1 MADDKPTSTFYRN
14 LGGINQKASEY
25 SIDKAQFLYLSNV
38 DFDVPNALSKRPGST
53 QAIGLNA
60 SGPINSLFEFVRLDG
75 SSYVIAGDDSTMRYK
90 TGTSLTLLDAGW
102 TNGQPTDMLT
112 FLNKVWMANGQK
124 FSWWSGSGSTV
135 SAAGLPVQ
143 KTTLFWSDNS
153 DGLSSVFGA
162 SIFLVAGA
170 THAAFGSNY
179 SPRAVFFA
187 YSYLRSDGYWGPTD
201 FLLNARNIVRTDS
214 RVSGGG
220 ASVDFFGGDSITLT
234 LGGFTIPTGIGISAV
249 ALWVAVD
256 SISTSSPYEVIPG
269 IGTVQTGSLGWKTG
283 PGFSNLPASLAY
295 ISLTLKPTADL
306 SRFYLFTTMPSSYFY
321 EQQFPLINGGATYF
335 GVRVSMLSAPINFN
349 SYNAV
354 ASGSQAYT
362 GMLFSW
368 FETNAPKYIEVNQNV
383 MFMSG
388 LSGTPS
394 NVWFSDL
401 GQPEMIQP
409 DSVFEVRT
417 NDGDR
422 ILATKTYA
430 NQLIVMKENSFHKV
444 IGDSAENFELVEVS
458 TRYGCLSNKTV
469 IEYEQRLVWLDK
481 KGILEYNGANYDIIS
496 TPVED
501 IFRRMNVEAAKE
513 KAVAVHEIYRNQ
525 IWFGIPIDGST
536 QNNMTVV
543 YDYLVK
549 AWTFFEGFNAASFAM
564 IKQDLSKG
572 TVWRG
577 SYSGMIYYHGASFLG
592 DNGQGIT
599 CLIRPHWDKN
609 KENETWIWR
618 RFFSDVAT
626 VSGLTGQ
633 LTGKVFSNYD
643 NSTVQATFAMYQ
655 DAFQSRAEIGVPAK
669 SVTVE
674 LAHYSASLPLLFNG
688 YSWAKRF
695 LRNV

>member
-75 SSYVIAGDDSTMRYK
+75 SSYVIAGDDSAMRYK

-124 FSWWSGSGSTV
+124 FVGWSGVGATPYPGGLPCPEFGV
-135 SAAGLPVQ
+135 SAINDGSGDPGSPSAILFGGYPQQFYQGAG
-143 KTTLFWSDNS
+143 TTTVISR
-153 DGLSSVFGA
+153 A
-162 SIFLVAGA
+162 
-170 THAAFGSNY
+170 AAF
-179 SPRAVFFA
+179 VA
-187 YSYLRSDGYWGPTD
+187 YSFVRADGTMGANN
-201 FLLNARNIVRTDS
+201 FLGQARNVIRGAVTAGVGAEQFAAS
-214 RVSGGG
+214 FVVSGITYPSGQGITAIAFWLAMDAQSNNGSSIISG
-220 ASVDFFGGDSITLT
+220 ANIGLAKWPNQLASAYGDITMIATASQSLAQTSFYFYT
-234 LGGFTIPTGIGISAV
+234 L
-249 ALWVAVD
+249 
-256 SISTSSPYEVIPG
+256 
-269 IGTVQTGSLGWKTG
+269 
-283 PGFSNLPASLAY
+283 LPASSFGGTFLLQMTNFLSWKQGYTNLAGGTSSAF
-295 ISLTLKPTADL
+295 IPGAPL
-306 SRFYLFTTMPSSYFY
+306 SSFNLS
-321 EQQFPLINGGATYF
+321 QFCW
-335 GVRVSMLSAPINFN
+335 
-349 SYNAV
+349 YN
-354 ASGSQAYT
+354 
-362 GMLFSW
+362 
-368 FETNAPKYIEVNQNV
+368 TNTPKYIEINQNI
-383 MFMSG
+383 MFMAGFSN
-388 LSGTPS
+388 TPS
-394 NVWFSDL
+394 NVWFSDV
-401 GQPEMIQP
+401 GQPEVIQP
-409 DSVFEVRT
+409 ENFFEVRT

-430 NQLIVMKENSFHKV
+430 NQLIIMKENSFHKV

-469 IEYEQRLVWLDK
+469 VEYEQRLVWLDK

-525 IWFGIPIDGST
+525 IWFGIPIDGSA

-618 RFFSDVAT
+618 RFFADVGT
-626 VSGLTGQ
+626 VTGLTGT
-633 LTGKVFSNYD
+633 LTGRVFSNYD
-643 NSTVQATFAMYQ
+643 NTTVQATFSMYQ

-674 LAHYSASLPLLFNG
+674 LGHYSASLPLLFNG

>member
-1 MADDKPTSTFYRN
+1 VADDKPTSTFYRN

-75 SSYVIAGDDSTMRYK
+75 SSYVIAGDDSAMRYK

-102 TNGQPTDMLT
+102 TNGQPADMLT
-112 FLNKVWMANGQK
+112 FLNQLWMANGQK
-124 FSWWSGSGSTV
+124 YRFWDTTLMQN
-135 SAAGLPVQ
+135 AGLGVGGGVSFISYANNP
-143 KTTLFWSDNS
+143 DA
-153 DGLSSVFGA
+153 A
-162 SIFLVAGA
+162 SYFLVGGI
-170 THAAFGSNY
+170 TQYGVDPTSGYGGNWNM
-179 SPRAVFFA
+179 VGVWVA
-187 YSYLRSDGYWGPTD
+187 YSGVKANGFYGPMNP
-201 FLLNARNIVRTDS
+201 FSQAHQIVRGGLPT
-214 RVSGGG
+214 SG
-220 ASVDFFGGDSITLT
+220 DEFFL
-234 LGGFTIPTGIGISAV
+234 SAV
-249 ALWVAVD
+249 GGTNNPISINQSEIPQGCSQIAVWVAYDVLA
-256 SISTSSPYEVIPG
+256 S
-269 IGTVQTGSLGWKTG
+269 
-283 PGFSNLPASLAY
+283 SNLPAGSTNYIGTTLGLAPY
-295 ISLTLKPTADL
+295 TTNGIGYGASFIKFGGNQARFFSDQISPAADISKFKLYTLLPVSQATFSVSIPIIGTFAGRA
-306 SRFYLFTTMPSSYFY
+306 SAWTGIGFNFY
-321 EQQFPLINGGATYF
+321 ATY
-335 GVRVSMLSAPINFN
+335 
-349 SYNAV
+349 
-354 ASGSQAYT
+354 T
-362 GMLFSW
+362 
-368 FETNAPKYIEVNQNV
+368 PKYLEVNQNV
-383 MFMSG
+383 MFLAGFSNA
-388 LSGTPS
+388 PS
-394 NVWFSDL
+394 TVFFSDV
-401 GQPEMIQP
+401 GAPESIQPE
-409 DSVFEVRT
+409 SFFEVRT

-422 ILATKTYA
+422 VLATRTYA
-430 NQLIVMKENSFHKV
+430 NQLIIMKENSFHKV
-444 IGDSAENFELVEVS
+444 IGDSPENFELVEVS

-549 AWTFFEGFNAASFAM
+549 AWTFFEGFNAASFAF
-564 IKQDLSKG
+564 IKQDLTKA

-592 DNGQGIT
+592 DNGQGIS
-599 CLIRPHWDKN
+599 CVIRPHWDKN

-618 RFFSDVAT
+618 RFFADVGT
-626 VSGLTGQ
+626 VTGLTGT
-633 LTGKVFSNYD
+633 LTGRVFSNYD
-643 NSTVQATFAMYQ
+643 NTTVQATFSMYQ
-655 DAFQSRAEIGVPAK
+655 DAFQSRAEFGVPAK

-674 LAHYSASLPLLFNG
+674 LGHYSASLPLLFNG